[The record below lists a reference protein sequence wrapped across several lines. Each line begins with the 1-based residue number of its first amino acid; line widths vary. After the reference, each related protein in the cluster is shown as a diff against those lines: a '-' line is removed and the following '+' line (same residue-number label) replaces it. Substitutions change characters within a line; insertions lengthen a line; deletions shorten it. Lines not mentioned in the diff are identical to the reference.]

1 LPPRKQVTHNPR
13 GFGRAAPL
21 NNRSIKEMPQ
31 TLNSAA
37 IVPSFAKDA
46 LHRGF
51 SRRQLGR
58 IAALVSGAAAMPFY
72 NEYAFAQRAPGMR
85 RAFDPDAV
93 RISSNENPL
102 GPCAEACEA
111 IAGIAKFGG
120 RYSPHNEQGDF
131 IQAVAGMEGL
141 KPDYITAY
149 AGSSDPLHRTV
160 CAFTSPT
167 RSLVMGD
174 PGYEAPA
181 RSAQF
186 IGAKVYNVP
195 LTKDYRHDV
204 KAMLAADPNA
214 GLYYICNPNNPTGT
228 LTPREDIEYLLANKP
243 KGSVLLLDEA
253 YVHFAEVEPMSSL
266 VADGKDVVIL
276 RTFSKAYGMAGI
288 RAGQAMA
295 RPDLL
300 AKLRPYG
307 AGMLP
312 ITGLVA
318 ATTSMKT
325 KDLIPQRRKING
337 GVRAD
342 VFEFMDA
349 KKIEYIKSQSNCFMM
364 QCNRPGGEIATAMA
378 KQKVYIGRVWKSMPT
393 YVRVT
398 VGTQAEMDKFKAALI
413 TAMA

>member
-1 LPPRKQVTHNPR
+1 
-13 GFGRAAPL
+13 
-21 NNRSIKEMPQ
+21 MPQ
-31 TLNSAA
+31 TS
-37 IVPSFAKDA
+37 VSTFAKDA
-46 LHRGF
+46 LQRGF

-58 IAALVSGAAAMPFY
+58 IAAIVTGATAMPFY
-72 NEYAFAQRAPGMR
+72 NEYAFAQRAQRAPGMR
-85 RAFDPDAV
+85 RVMDPDAV

-111 IAGIAKFGG
+111 IAAIAKFGG

-131 IQAVAGMEGL
+131 VETVAAVEGL
-141 KPDYITAY
+141 KPEYITAY

-186 IGAKVYNVP
+186 IGAKVHQVP

-204 KAMLAADPNA
+204 KAMLAADSNA

-228 LTPREDIEYLLANKP
+228 MTPREDIEYLLANKP

-253 YVHFAEVEPMSSL
+253 YVHFSNIAPMSDLAAS
-266 VADGKDVVIL
+266 DKDVVIL

-288 RAGQAMA
+288 RAGQAMG

-312 ITGLVA
+312 ITGLTA
-318 ATTSMKT
+318 ATTSMKV
-325 KDLIPQRRKING
+325 KDLIPQRRKINAE
-337 GVRAD
+337 VRAD
-342 VFEFMDA
+342 VFEFMEA
-349 KKIEYIKSQSNCFMM
+349 KKIEYVPSQGNFFMM
-364 QCNRPGGEIATAMA
+364 QCNRPGGEIAQAMA
-378 KQKVYIGRVWKSMPT
+378 KEKIYIGRVWKAMPT

-398 VGTQAEMDKFKAALI
+398 VGTQAEMDKFKTALVKV
-413 TAMA
+413 MA